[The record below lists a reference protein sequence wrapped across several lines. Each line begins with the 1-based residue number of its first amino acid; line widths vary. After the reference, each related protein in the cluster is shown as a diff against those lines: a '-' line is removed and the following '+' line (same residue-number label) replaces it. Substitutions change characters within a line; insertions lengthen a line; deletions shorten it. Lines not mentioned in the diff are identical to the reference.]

1 MPTRSVASAIMRCD
15 FSRTILALCVVT
27 ASAASAQPGAR
38 RDSLTGPG
46 VSVALAEYRAARIS
60 HTRYDLAFDVSDR
73 DTAMG
78 RITMRFQ
85 VRRAGDVILDFR
97 GPSISRARVNGV
109 ALATLDWNGDHVR
122 IPGSRVRMG
131 TNRID
136 FEFKTMVAA
145 AGASI
150 IRVRDPIDSA
160 TYLYTLL
167 VPSDANQLFPCF
179 DQPNL
184 KARVSLTLTTPLG
197 WRAVANGPRLR
208 SDSSSRGS
216 IHVFRE
222 SEPISTYLIAFA
234 AGPWATFTSPGTAKP
249 ITLYVRRSRASE
261 VDADSVIRA
270 NDQAASWLER
280 YFQSPFPFLKLDIV
294 LAPAFPFG
302 GMEHPGAIFYSE
314 ERFIYRERP
323 TRSQRLGRTATI
335 YHEVAHQW
343 FGDLVT
349 MRWFDDLWL
358 KEGFATYMAAKM
370 QAALDPSSDAWK
382 TFYLRNK
389 PAAYAVDVTD
399 GTTPVW
405 QRLENLDQ
413 AKSNYGAIVYNK
425 APSVLKQL
433 NYVVGEPAFRAG
445 LQQFL
450 RRHPYANATWR
461 DLLDA
466 IGDAADR
473 SLTTWG
479 DNYILRPGLPV
490 IEQRVESKDG
500 RLTKLILTQRPAR
513 PLSGRRPWPIKLE
526 IAAGQNGAVSARIPI
541 TMVAEST
548 VVDLS
553 EGQAVKNF
561 AFANSDDQA
570 YALILLDPVSVSVL
584 ERSIGS
590 VLDPLLRAQL
600 WGALWDLV
608 REARLAPER
617 YVGMALREL
626 PKERDDQIVATIVS
640 QLTRAS
646 VAYVDGGTRDALLPD
661 VERTLLAGSQDTTHS
676 YDVRKAQLDA
686 FIRVASTPPA
696 VAALAALLDSSTA
709 AGAPLRAP
717 TRWAIVTR
725 LVAIQE
731 PSAERRLADETRRD
745 ATPEGVRRS
754 FVAGAARAS
763 GETKAAYFRRYFSDS
778 TLNEDWATASLDAFN
793 DLGAQALTR
802 PFLRAALDSLPWI
815 QKHRRI
821 FFLGSW
827 LSGFIGGQSGVESLE
842 IVRTF
847 LDQRRDLAPDLRSK
861 VLQSVDELERT
872 VRIRQT
878 FGRLGVSDDP

>member
-1 MPTRSVASAIMRCD
+1 MRCAPI
-15 FSRTILALCVVT
+15 RTFFALCI
-27 ASAASAQPGAR
+27 AAASTTAAQPSATA
-38 RDSLTGPG
+38 DSLTGPG
-46 VSVALAEYRAARIS
+46 VAIALAEYRAARIS
-60 HTRYDLAFDVSDR
+60 QTRYDLALDVSDR

-78 RITMRFQ
+78 RITVRFV
-85 VRRAGDVILDFR
+85 VRRPGDVILDFR
-97 GPSISRARVNGV
+97 GPSIARARVNGSAV
-109 ALATLDWNGDHVR
+109 AALDWNGAHVR
-122 IPGSRVRMG
+122 IPGARIRMG

-136 FEFKTMVAA
+136 FEFKALVAA

-197 WRAVANGPRLR
+197 WRAVANGARLR
-208 SDSSSRGS
+208 TDSTSRGS

-234 AGPWATFTSPGTAKP
+234 AGPWATFTSPGTTKP
-249 ITLYVRRSRASE
+249 ITLFVRRSRARE

-270 NDQAASWLER
+270 NDQAATWLER
-280 YFQSPFPFLKLDIV
+280 YFQSPFPFQKLDVV

-314 ERFIYRERP
+314 ERFVFRERP

-358 KEGFATYMAAKM
+358 KEGFATYIAAKM
-370 QAALDPSSDAWK
+370 QAGLDPSSDAWK

-389 PAAYAVDVTD
+389 PVAYAVDVTD

-405 QRLENLDQ
+405 QRLANLDQ

-433 NYVVGEPAFRAG
+433 NYVVGERAFRTG

-450 RRHPYANATWR
+450 RRHAYANATWR
-461 DLLDA
+461 DLVDA
-466 IGDAADR
+466 IGNAAGQP
-473 SLTTWG
+473 LKAWG
-479 DNYILRPGLPV
+479 DEYILRPGLPV
-490 IEQRVESKDG
+490 IEQRVEVKDG
-500 RLTKLILTQRPAR
+500 RLTKLILLQRPAR
-513 PLSGRRPWPIKLE
+513 PLSGSRPWPVKLE
-526 IAAGQNGAVSARIPI
+526 VVAGRDGVPSSRIPI
-541 TMVAEST
+541 TLVAEST
-548 VVDLS
+548 VVDLPES
-553 EGQAVKNF
+553 KPSANF

-570 YALILLDPVSVSVL
+570 YALVLMDPATVNVV
-584 ERSIGS
+584 ERSIGN
-590 VLDPLLRAQL
+590 VTDQLLRAQL
-600 WGALWDLV
+600 WGAMWDLV

-617 YVGMALREL
+617 FIGLALREL
-626 PKERDDQIVATIVS
+626 PNEKDDQIVATVVS
-640 QLTRAS
+640 RLTRS
-646 VAYVDGGTRDALLPD
+646 SLAYVDGVTRNAMLPD
-661 VERTLLAGSQDTTHS
+661 VERALLAGSRDSARS
-676 YDVRKAQLDA
+676 YDVRKAHLDA

-696 VAALAALLDSSTA
+696 LATLDALLDSAMA

-725 LVAIQE
+725 LIAIQE
-731 PSAERRLADETRRD
+731 SSAERRLNEEAQRD
-745 ATPEGVRRS
+745 ATPEGVRRA

-763 GETKAAYFRRYFSDS
+763 GENKAEYFRRYFADS

-793 DLGAQALTR
+793 DVGAQSLTR

-815 QKHRRI
+815 QRNRRI

-827 LSGFIGGQSGVESLE
+827 LTGFVDGQSGEDGLE
-842 IVRTF
+842 IVRSF
-847 LDQRRDLAPDLRSK
+847 LDQRTDLAPDLRSK

-872 VRIRQT
+872 VKIRQK
-878 FGRLGVSDDP
+878 FGRSGVSNNP